1 MEQPMKITLD
11 DLKKGKT
18 EQRRVF
24 ENAVKLDAQD
34 VDSAINESDNTIW
47 FIAVSDDNAGVRE
60 TWSGVRYIEQIDVE
74 SINVENFRVFIKDH
88 TPSTDNVIG
97 RVVQVIKED
106 GKLKAQIKFS
116 FTDNAREVF
125 QKFKEGILTDVS
137 IGYRYDLDKAT
148 IIDDE
153 TPIVILR
160 EVEIF
165 ELSSVWMGF
174 DGGAKIGRE
183 IDKKEAN
190 DENNTEGGEDDVK
203 TAIEASRNI
212 GLDAKVVADR
222 IKILTRRK

>member
-1 MEQPMKITLD
+1 MPKITLE
-11 DLKKGKT
+11 DLKKGNS
-18 EQRRVF
+18 EQYRVF
-24 ENAVKLDAQD
+24 ENSVRIDTD
-34 VDSAINESDNTIW
+34 VDSAINEAENTIW
-47 FIAVSDDNAGVRE
+47 FIAVSEDNAGLRE

-74 SINVENFRVFIKDH
+74 SIVTDRFRVFAKDH
-88 TPSTDNVIG
+88 KPSTDNVIG

-125 QKFKEGILTDVS
+125 QKYKEGILTDVS
-137 IGYRYDLDKAT
+137 IGYRYDLEKAT
-148 IIDDE
+148 IIDDDV
-153 TPIVILR
+153 PVVILR

-183 IDKKEAN
+183 ITTKEKHE
-190 DENNTEGGEDDVK
+190 ENHENGGVDDVQS
-203 TAIEASRNI
+203 ALEASRHI
-212 GLDAKVVADR
+212 GLSAKVVADR